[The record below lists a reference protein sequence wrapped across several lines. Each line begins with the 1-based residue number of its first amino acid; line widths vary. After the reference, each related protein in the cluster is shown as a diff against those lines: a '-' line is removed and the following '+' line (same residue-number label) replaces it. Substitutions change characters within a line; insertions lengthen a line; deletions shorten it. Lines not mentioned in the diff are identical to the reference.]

1 MEYQL
6 YEVGGKIRDEILGLK
21 SKDVDYSVVIKDQSM
36 SLDNA
41 FFEFMKQIHDEG
53 FDVKTYKQETL
64 TVRAMF
70 PEDHKFSGVAD
81 FVLARKELYYPEGS
95 RVPVCA
101 LGTLKDDLERRDFT
115 VNALAKDE
123 FGEVIDM
130 FDGRV
135 AIKLRLLDTP
145 KDPVITFQDDPLRI
159 IRAMRFAI
167 TKGFFLSRRVKEAIK
182 EIGLQGIE
190 KVSVERVREE
200 LEKCFYFDTVKT
212 LNYLMYM
219 RNELG
224 FDLIKYAFDGTG
236 LRLEPTNKK

>member
-1 MEYQL
+1 MKYKL
-6 YEVGGKIRDEILGLK
+6 FEVGGAVRDEFLGLK
-21 SKDVDYSVVIKDQSM
+21 SKDIDYSVVLEDKNLSM
-36 SLDNA
+36 DEA
-41 FFEFMKQIHDEG
+41 FYGFIKQIESEG
-53 FDVKTYKQETL
+53 FEVFLPKKETL

-70 PEDHKFSGVAD
+70 PKDHVHSGVAD

-95 RVPVCA
+95 RTPVCA
-101 LGTLKDDLERRDFT
+101 LGSLKDDLERRDFT

-123 FGEVIDM
+123 YGDITDM
-130 FDGRV
+130 FDGRQ

-145 KDPVITFQDDPLRI
+145 KDPLITFQDDPLRI

-167 TKGFFLSRRVKEAIK
+167 TKGFFLSGRVKDAIK
-182 EIGLQGIE
+182 EIGMQGIE
-190 KVSVERVREE
+190 KVSVERVQKE
-200 LEKCFYFDTVKT
+200 LDLCFYYDTVKT

-236 LRLEPTNKK
+236 LWIKTSNKK

>member
-1 MEYQL
+1 MNYKL
-6 YEVGGKIRDEILGLK
+6 YEVGGRIRDEILGLK
-21 SKDVDYSVVIKDQSM
+21 SKDIDYSVVIEDKDLNM
-36 SLDNA
+36 NIA
-41 FFEFMKQIHDEG
+41 FVQFVEQLKSEG
-53 FDVKTYKQETL
+53 FDVFQERPDVV

-70 PEDHKFSGVAD
+70 PKDHRHSGVAD

-95 RVPVCA
+95 RTPVCA
-101 LGTLKDDLERRDFT
+101 LGSLKDDLERRDFT

-123 FGEVIDM
+123 YGGITDM
-130 FDGRV
+130 FDGRE

-145 KDPVITFQDDPLRI
+145 KDPLVTFQDDPLRV

-167 TKGFFLSRRVKEAIK
+167 TKGFFLSERVKDAIK
-182 EIGLQGIE
+182 EIGMQGIE
-190 KVSVERVREE
+190 KVSVERVQKE
-200 LEKCFYFDTVKT
+200 LDLCFYYDTVKT

-236 LRLEPTNKK
+236 LWIKTSNKK